1 VQRIDSTYYL
11 VAGFVVVAVVVAAII
26 IFGAGGK
33 TAYGASITNIVPYDP
48 SHVVVDFD
56 VTNTGPNTGTP
67 TCQIVTNSPGGSS
80 TGLANF
86 EAHSS
91 LLPRHRAQYHVVV
104 AVTPVNGAYSVTI
117 NPSSVTCH

>member
-1 VQRIDSTYYL
+1 M
-11 VAGFVVVAVVVAAII
+11 AVVVAAIVI
-26 IFGAGGK
+26 VATGGE
-33 TAYGASITNIVPYDP
+33 TSYGASITSIVPYDP
-48 SHVVVDFD
+48 SHVIVDFD

-91 LLPRHRAQYHVVV
+91 LLPRRRAQYHVVV
-104 AVTPVNGAYSVTI
+104 TVTPLNGAFSVTV
-117 NPSSVTCH
+117 NPSSITCH